1 MQSHQQP
8 PTTMKIMTTVRI
20 PAPARS
26 AVVITFAEDPPGG
39 TDGFVPA
46 PAFPLDVPP
55 EAAVKGAIAGV
66 MRLAPIICKAHI

>member
-1 MQSHQQP
+1 MQSHQHP
-8 PTTMKIMTTVRI
+8 PTTIKIMTTVRI

-26 AVVITFAEDPPGG
+26 AVVISFAEDPPGG